1 MQRSIFR
8 RLLMGALFTAALVT
22 TISYI
27 TNVKAEELPRYFYDY
42 FQQTNN
48 MEKSSTELPQKG
60 DVKHAG
66 RQIPKAESLF
76 NVEGGLTKMVTAT
89 GYTAGYESTG
99 KTESHPGYGITYS
112 GVKTRRDRVSTVAAD
127 PSVFPIGTLL
137 YIPGYGYG
145 MVADTGSAIK
155 GRKIDLYYES
165 VKDVY
170 EEWGKRDLQVFVLK
184 EGDGSLT
191 EPEMEAINK
200 EGSLPVFKPVPSSI

>member
-1 MQRSIFR
+1 
-8 RLLMGALFTAALVT
+8 MGVLFTVALVT

-42 FQQTNN
+42 FQQTN
-48 MEKSSTELPQKG
+48 EKKSSIELPQKG
-60 DVKHAG
+60 GVKHAG
-66 RQIPKAESLF
+66 RQIPEAESLF

-99 KTESHPGYGITYS
+99 KTASHPGYGITYS
-112 GVKTRRDRVSTVAAD
+112 GVKARRDRVSTIAAD

-155 GRKIDLYYES
+155 GSKIDLYYES

-170 EEWGKRDLQVFVLK
+170 DEWGKRNLQVFVLK

-200 EGSLPVFKPVPSSI
+200 EGILPVFNPVPSSI